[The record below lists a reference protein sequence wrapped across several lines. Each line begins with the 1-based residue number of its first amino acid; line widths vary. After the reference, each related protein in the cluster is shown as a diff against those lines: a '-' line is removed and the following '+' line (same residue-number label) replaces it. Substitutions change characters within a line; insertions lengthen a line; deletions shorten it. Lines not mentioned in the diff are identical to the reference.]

1 MIHKLKPKSE
11 FNRNVLTL
19 MTGTTIAQAIPIAI
33 SPILTRIYTPEDFGV
48 FALYMSL
55 ASVLSVVATGRYEL
69 AIMLPQKDEDAVNIV
84 ALSVIIAFFVS
95 FMALIIVFVFNAWIT
110 NLLGNAEI
118 SNWLYFIPITVL
130 LTGIYQSLNYWSNR
144 KKEYNRLATSRVI
157 QSGAT
162 ATTNLGLGFGGFGVS
177 GLVFG
182 GVVGQSLAISA
193 LATKIWKQDNE
204 FINYINKNRMT
215 VLMKKYIDFPKIN
228 MFHSFLNEG
237 KNLIVNILLVKF
249 YNSFIL
255 GQFYMV
261 NKILLLP
268 SSLIGGSIS
277 QVLFRV
283 CSEKYNQKEDFSNS
297 VLKVMIKLFLIAL
310 VPFFIIV
317 IFGKEI
323 FSFVLGE
330 NWESAGELASTYAL
344 YVLFHFVAS
353 PVSVVPLIVEKQ
365 KTAFYWNLFG
375 NILYILSIVIGYALF
390 DELSTVLFLLSI
402 VMSIYFLFVFRWI
415 YEISIWKK
423 I

>member
-1 MIHKLKPKSE
+1 
-11 FNRNVLTL
+11 

-277 QVLFRV
+277 QVLF
-283 CSEKYNQKEDFSNS
+283 
-297 VLKVMIKLFLIAL
+297 
-310 VPFFIIV
+310 
-317 IFGKEI
+317 
-323 FSFVLGE
+323 
-330 NWESAGELASTYAL
+330 
-344 YVLFHFVAS
+344 
-353 PVSVVPLIVEKQ
+353 
-365 KTAFYWNLFG
+365 
-375 NILYILSIVIGYALF
+375 
-390 DELSTVLFLLSI
+390 
-402 VMSIYFLFVFRWI
+402 
-415 YEISIWKK
+415 
-423 I
+423 

>member
-1 MIHKLKPKSE
+1 
-11 FNRNVLTL
+11 